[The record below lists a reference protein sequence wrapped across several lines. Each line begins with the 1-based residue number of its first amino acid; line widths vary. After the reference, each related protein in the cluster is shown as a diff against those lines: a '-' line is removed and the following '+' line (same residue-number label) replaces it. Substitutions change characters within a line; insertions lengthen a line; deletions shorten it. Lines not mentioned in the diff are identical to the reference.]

1 MMLASDALR
10 LSMHN
15 ILLHKVRS
23 ILTSLGIIFGVGSVI
38 AMLAVSEG
46 AKRSALGQIEAMGI
60 DKIIVYAQKPPP
72 SGVDSQTSRSIQYAE
87 SYGLTKSDYDN
98 LMKMDN
104 ISRITIVRNTRKNVL
119 KGLNRLDVKLVAV
132 TPTFLKDSGSVIESG
147 RWISTPDMLNKQPV
161 CVIGTEARR
170 KLFELGNTDVIGS
183 LLKVDTESY
192 RIIGVLDNEMGTQ
205 YPELGTPGNMVFIP
219 LTLSDALFGS
229 FTINKETA
237 VPVVT
242 QIDFDMFIISVAQLE
257 YIDNTARRV
266 TQYFRTSHSKVKDW
280 DVIIPLD
287 LLKQREATQ
296 NIFTIVMSSIAGISL
311 IVGGIGIMNIMLASV
326 YERRKEIGT
335 RRALGAQKSDILFQ
349 FLIETVFLTSMGGI
363 LGILLGVAISKTI
376 TFYADMPTY
385 YSPISIIAALLIS
398 SFVGVL
404 FGTYPAWKAAQQNP
418 IDVLRSN

>member
-1 MMLASDALR
+1 MMLVTDAFR

-23 ILTSLGIIFGVGSVI
+23 VLTSLGIIFGVGSVI

-46 AKRSALGQIEAMGI
+46 AKRAALEQIEAMGI
-60 DKIIVYAQKPPP
+60 DKIIVYGRKPPP
-72 SGVDSQTSRSIQYAE
+72 SGVETQTSRWIQYAE
-87 SYGLTKSDYDN
+87 SYGLTAQDLDN
-98 LMKMDN
+98 LRKMDN
-104 ISRITIVRNTRKNVL
+104 INRVTVIRNTRKNVL
-119 KGLNRLDVKLVAV
+119 KGTARLDIRLAAV
-132 TPTFLKDSGSVIESG
+132 SLAFLKDSGSEMAAG
-147 RWISTPDMLNKQPV
+147 RWFSQADFANKLPV
-161 CVIGTEARR
+161 CVIGKAAKR
-170 KLFELGNTDVIGS
+170 KLFALGASDIVGS
-183 LLKVDTESY
+183 LLKIDSESY
-192 RIIGVLDNEMGTQ
+192 RIVGILDNDRGTQ
-205 YPELGTPGNMVFIP
+205 YSDLGNPDNLIYIP
-219 LTLSDALFGS
+219 LPLSEALFGS
-229 FTINKETA
+229 FTISKETA

-242 QIDFDMFIISVAQLE
+242 QIDYDVFIITVGDLA

-266 TQYFRTSHSKVKDW
+266 VQYFSKTHSKFKDW
-280 DVIIPLD
+280 EVVIPLD

-349 FLIETVFLTSMGGI
+349 FLIETVFLTSLGGI
-363 LGILLGVAISKTI
+363 LGILLGIGISKVI
-376 TFYADMPTY
+376 TYYADMPTH
-385 YSPISIIAALLIS
+385 YSMASIAAALLIS

-418 IDVLRSN
+418 IDVLRAN

>member
-1 MMLASDALR
+1 MMLATDALR

-46 AKRSALGQIEAMGI
+46 AKRAALEQIEAMGI
-60 DKIIVYAQKPPP
+60 DKIIVYSQKPPP
-72 SGVDSQTSRSIQYAE
+72 SGVDSQTSRSVQYAE
-87 SYGLTKSDYDN
+87 SYGLTQADYQN

-104 ISRITIVRNTRKNVL
+104 IDRITIVRNVRKNVL
-119 KGLNRLDVKLVAV
+119 KGLERLDVKLVAV
-132 TPTFLKDSGSVIESG
+132 TPDFLQDSGSEIELG
-147 RWISTPDMLNKQPV
+147 RWLTTPDMINKQPV

-170 KLFELGNTDVIGS
+170 KLFELGRTDVIGS
-183 LLKVDTESY
+183 LLKIDTESY
-192 RIIGVLDNEMGTQ
+192 RIVGVLNNDMGSQ

-229 FTINKETA
+229 FTISKETA

-242 QIDFDMFIISVAQLE
+242 QIDFDVFIITVAHLE
-257 YIDNTARRV
+257 YIDNTANRV
-266 TQYFRTSHSKVKDW
+266 TQYFRTSHSKIKDW
-280 DVIIPLD
+280 DVVIPLD

-335 RRALGAQKSDILFQ
+335 RRALGAQKGDILFQ

-363 LGILLGVAISKTI
+363 LGILLGVGISKII
-376 TFYADMPTY
+376 TFYANMPTY

-398 SFVGVL
+398 SIVGVL

>member
-1 MMLASDALR
+1 MLATDALR

-46 AKRSALGQIEAMGI
+46 AKRAALGQIEAMGI
-60 DKIIVYAQKPPP
+60 DKIIVYSQKPPP
-72 SGVDSQTSRSIQYAE
+72 NSVDSQTSRSVQYAE
-87 SYGLTKSDYDN
+87 SYGLTQADFQN

-104 ISRITIVRNTRKNVL
+104 IDRITILRNVRKNVL
-119 KGLNRLDVKLVAV
+119 RGLERLDVKLVAV
-132 TPTFLKDSGSVIESG
+132 TPSFLRDSGSKIEVG
-147 RWISTPDMLNKQPV
+147 RWLTIPDMLNKQPV
-161 CVIGTEARR
+161 CIVGTEARR
-170 KLFELGNTDVIGS
+170 KLFELGKTDIVGS
-183 LLKVDTESY
+183 MLKIDTESY
-192 RIIGVLDNEMGTQ
+192 RIVGILDNDMGTQ
-205 YPELGTPGNMVFIP
+205 YPELGTPGNMIFIP

-229 FTINKETA
+229 FTISKESA

-242 QIDFDMFIISVAQLE
+242 QIDYDVFIISVAKLE
-257 YIDNTARRV
+257 YIDNTANRV

-335 RRALGAQKSDILFQ
+335 RRALGAQKGDILFQ

-363 LGILLGVAISKTI
+363 LGILLGVGISKII
-376 TFYADMPTY
+376 TFYANMPTY

>member
-1 MMLASDALR
+1 MMLVNDAFL

-23 ILTSLGIIFGVGSVI
+23 VLTSLGIIFGVGSVI

-46 AKRSALGQIEAMGI
+46 AKRAALEQIEAMGI
-60 DKIIVYAQKPPP
+60 DKILVFGRKPPP
-72 SGVDSQTSRSIQYAE
+72 SGVETQTSRWIQYAE
-87 SYGLTKSDYDN
+87 SYGLTDQDLDN
-98 LMKMDN
+98 LIKMDN
-104 ISRITIVRNTRKNVL
+104 VARVTVMRNTRKNVL
-119 KGLNRLDVKLVAV
+119 KGTTRLDIKLAAV
-132 TPTFLKDSGSVIESG
+132 SPEFLADSGSEITAG
-147 RWISTPDMLNKQPV
+147 RWFTASDFQNRLPL

-170 KLFELGNTDVIGS
+170 KLFPLGAKDVVGS
-183 LLKVDTESY
+183 LLKIDSESY
-192 RIIGVLDNEMGTQ
+192 RIIGILANDRGTQ
-205 YPELGTPGNMVFIP
+205 YADLGSPDNLIYIP
-219 LTLSDALFGS
+219 ITLSDALFGS
-229 FTINKETA
+229 FTISKETA

-242 QIDFDMFIISVAQLE
+242 RIDYDVFVITVGDLR

-266 TQYFRTSHSKVKDW
+266 TQYFAKTHSKFKDW
-280 DVIIPLD
+280 EVLIPLD

-349 FLIETVFLTSMGGI
+349 FLIETVFLTSLGGV
-363 LGILLGVAISKTI
+363 LGILLGVGISKVI
-376 TFYADMPTY
+376 TFYAEMPTH
-385 YSPISIIAALLIS
+385 YSALSIVAALLIS

-418 IDVLRSN
+418 IDVLRAN

>member
-1 MMLASDALR
+1 MMLPSDALR
-10 LSMHN
+10 LSLHN

-46 AKRSALGQIEAMGI
+46 AKRAALQQIEAMGI
-60 DKIIVYAQKPPP
+60 DKIIIYSQKPPP
-72 SGVDSQTSRSIQYAE
+72 SGADSQTSRSIQYAE
-87 SYGLTKSDYDN
+87 SYGLTNIDLVN
-98 LMKMDN
+98 LQKMDN
-104 ISRITIVRNTRKNVL
+104 IKRVTVVRNVRKNVL
-119 KGLNRLDVKLVAV
+119 KGLDRLDVKLVAV
-132 TPTFLKDSGSVIESG
+132 TPDFLEDSGSEIESG
-147 RWISTPDMLNKQPV
+147 RWLTPADMKNKQPV

-170 KLFELGNTDVIGS
+170 KLFALGQTDVVGS
-183 LLKVDTESY
+183 LLRIDTESY
-192 RIIGVLDNEMGTQ
+192 KIVGVLKNDMGTQ

-219 LTLSDALFGS
+219 YTLSEALFGS
-229 FTINKETA
+229 FTISKETA

-242 QIDFDMFIISVAQLE
+242 QIDYDVFIVSVDKLE
-257 YIDNTARRV
+257 YIDNTANRV
-266 TQYFRTSHSKVKDW
+266 TQYFNTSHSKVKDW
-280 DVIIPLD
+280 DIIIPLD

-326 YERRKEIGT
+326 YERRKEIDT
-335 RRALGAQKSDILFQ
+335 RRALGAQKGDILFQ

-363 LGILLGVAISKTI
+363 LGILLGVGISKII
-376 TFYADMPTY
+376 THYANMPTY
-385 YSPISIIAALLIS
+385 YSPVSIIAALLIS

>member
-1 MMLASDALR
+1 MMLPSDALR
-10 LSMHN
+10 LSLHN

-46 AKRSALGQIEAMGI
+46 AKRAALQQIEAMGI
-60 DKIIVYAQKPPP
+60 DKIIIYSQKPPP
-72 SGVDSQTSRSIQYAE
+72 SGADSQTSRSIQYAE
-87 SYGLTKSDYDN
+87 SYGLTNIDLVN
-98 LMKMDN
+98 LQKMDN
-104 ISRITIVRNTRKNVL
+104 IKRVTVVRNVRKNVL
-119 KGLNRLDVKLVAV
+119 KGLDRLDVKLVAV
-132 TPTFLKDSGSVIESG
+132 TPDFLEDSGSEIESG
-147 RWISTPDMLNKQPV
+147 RWLTPADMKNKQPV

-170 KLFELGNTDVIGS
+170 KLFALGQTDVVGS
-183 LLKVDTESY
+183 LLRIDTESY
-192 RIIGVLDNEMGTQ
+192 KIVGVLRNDMGTQ

-219 LTLSDALFGS
+219 YTLSEALFGS
-229 FTINKETA
+229 FTISKETA

-242 QIDFDMFIISVAQLE
+242 QIDYDVFIVSVDKLE
-257 YIDNTARRV
+257 YIDNTANRV
-266 TQYFRTSHSKVKDW
+266 TQYFNTSHSKVKDW
-280 DVIIPLD
+280 DIIIPLD

-335 RRALGAQKSDILFQ
+335 RRALGAQKGDILFQ

-363 LGILLGVAISKTI
+363 LGILLGVGISKII
-376 TFYADMPTY
+376 THYANMPTY
-385 YSPISIIAALLIS
+385 YSPVSIIAALLIS

>member
-1 MMLASDALR
+1 MMLATDALR

-46 AKRSALGQIEAMGI
+46 AKRAALGQIEAMGI
-60 DKIIVYAQKPPP
+60 DKIIVYGQKPPP
-72 SGVDSQTSRSIQYAE
+72 SGVETQTSRWVQYAE
-87 SYGLTKSDYDN
+87 SYGLSQGDYDN
-98 LMKMDN
+98 LGKMDN
-104 ISRITIVRNTRKNVL
+104 IERVTIIRNVRKNVL
-119 KGLNRLDVKLVAV
+119 KGLDRLDVKLVAV
-132 TPTFLKDSGSVIESG
+132 TPNFLRDSASKITQG
-147 RWISTPDMLNKQPV
+147 RWLSIPDIENKQPV
-161 CVIGTEARR
+161 CVIGSEARR
-170 KLFELGNTDVIGS
+170 KLFALGQSDVLGS
-183 LLKVDTESY
+183 LLKIDSESY
-192 RIIGVLDNEMGTQ
+192 RIVGILANDMGTQ
-205 YPELGTPGNMVFIP
+205 YPELGSPNNMVFIP
-219 LTLSDALFGS
+219 LSLSEALFGG
-229 FTINKETA
+229 FTMNKETA

-242 QIDFDMFIISVAQLE
+242 QIDFDVFIITVGQLE
-257 YIDNTARRV
+257 FIDNTANRI
-266 TQYFRTSHSKVKDW
+266 TQYFRKSHAKFKDW

-349 FLIETVFLTSMGGI
+349 FLIETVFLTSLGGV
-363 LGILLGVAISKTI
+363 LGILLGVGISKII
-376 TFYADMPTY
+376 TFYANMPTY

>member
-1 MMLASDALR
+1 MMLATDALR

-46 AKRSALGQIEAMGI
+46 AKRAALEQIEAMGI
-60 DKIIVYAQKPPP
+60 DKIIVYSQKPPP

-87 SYGLTKSDYDN
+87 SYGLTQADYQN

-104 ISRITIVRNTRKNVL
+104 IDRITIVRNVRKNVL
-119 KGLNRLDVKLVAV
+119 KGLERLDVKLVAV
-132 TPTFLKDSGSVIESG
+132 TPDFLHDSGSEIELG
-147 RWISTPDMLNKQPV
+147 RWLTTPDMINKQPV

-170 KLFELGNTDVIGS
+170 KLFELGRTDVIGS
-183 LLKVDTESY
+183 LLKIDTESY
-192 RIIGVLDNEMGTQ
+192 RIVGVLNNDMGSQ

-229 FTINKETA
+229 FTISKETA

-242 QIDFDMFIISVAQLE
+242 QIDFDVFIITVAHLE
-257 YIDNTARRV
+257 YIDNTANRV
-266 TQYFRTSHSKVKDW
+266 TQYFRTSHSKIKDW
-280 DVIIPLD
+280 DVVIPLD

-335 RRALGAQKSDILFQ
+335 RRALGAQKGDILFQ

-363 LGILLGVAISKTI
+363 LGILLGVGISKII
-376 TFYADMPTY
+376 TFYANMPTY

-398 SFVGVL
+398 SIVGVL

>member
-1 MMLASDALR
+1 MMLATDALR

-46 AKRSALGQIEAMGI
+46 AKRAALEQIEAMGI
-60 DKIIVYAQKPPP
+60 DKIIVYSQKPPP
-72 SGVDSQTSRSIQYAE
+72 SGVDSQTSRSVQYAE
-87 SYGLTKSDYDN
+87 SYGLTQADYQN

-104 ISRITIVRNTRKNVL
+104 IDRITIIRNVRKNVL
-119 KGLNRLDVKLVAV
+119 KGLERLDVKLVAV
-132 TPTFLKDSGSVIESG
+132 TPQFLQDSGSTIEIG
-147 RWISTPDMLNKQPV
+147 RWLTVPDMVNKQPV

-170 KLFELGNTDVIGS
+170 KLFELGQSDVVGS
-183 LLKVDTESY
+183 LLKIDTESY
-192 RIIGVLDNEMGTQ
+192 RIVGVLDNDMGSQ

-229 FTINKETA
+229 FTISKETA

-242 QIDFDMFIISVAQLE
+242 QIDFDVFIITVAHLE
-257 YIDNTARRV
+257 YIDNTANRV
-266 TQYFRTSHSKVKDW
+266 TQYFKTSHSKIKDW
-280 DVIIPLD
+280 DVVIPLD

-335 RRALGAQKSDILFQ
+335 RRALGAQKGDILFQ

-363 LGILLGVAISKTI
+363 LGILLGVGISKVI
-376 TFYADMPTY
+376 TFYANMPTY

-398 SFVGVL
+398 SIVGVL

>member
-46 AKRSALGQIEAMGI
+46 AKRAALGQIEAMGI
-60 DKIIVYAQKPPP
+60 DKIIVYSQKPPP

-87 SYGLTKSDYDN
+87 SYGLTRSDYEN
-98 LMKMDN
+98 LQKMDN
-104 ISRITIVRNTRKNVL
+104 ISRITIIRNTRKNVL
-119 KGLNRLDVKLVAV
+119 RGLDRLDVKLAAV
-132 TPTFLKDSGSVIESG
+132 TPTFLRDSGSYIESG
-147 RWISTPDMLNKQPV
+147 RWLTVPDMLNKQPV
-161 CVIGTEARR
+161 CVIGSEAKR
-170 KLFELGNTDVIGS
+170 KLFELGKTDIIGS
-183 LLKVDTESY
+183 MLKIDTESY
-192 RIIGVLDNEMGTQ
+192 RIVGILNNDMGTQ
-205 YPELGTPGNMVFIP
+205 YPELGTPANMVFIP
-219 LTLSDALFGS
+219 LTLSESLFGS

-242 QIDFDMFIISVAQLE
+242 QIDFDVFIITVDKLE
-257 YIDNTARRV
+257 YIDNTANRV
-266 TQYFRTSHSKVKDW
+266 TQYFRTSHSKIKDW

-335 RRALGAQKSDILFQ
+335 RRALGAQKGDILFQ

-363 LGILLGVAISKTI
+363 LGILLGVGISSLI

-398 SFVGVL
+398 SIVGVL

>member
-1 MMLASDALR
+1 MMLATDALR

-46 AKRSALGQIEAMGI
+46 AKRAALEQIEAMGI
-60 DKIIVYAQKPPP
+60 DKIIVYSQKPPP
-72 SGVDSQTSRSIQYAE
+72 SGVDSQTSRSVQYAE
-87 SYGLTKSDYDN
+87 SYGLTQADYQN

-104 ISRITIVRNTRKNVL
+104 IDRITIIRNVRKNVL
-119 KGLNRLDVKLVAV
+119 KGLERLDVKLVAV
-132 TPTFLKDSGSVIESG
+132 TPQFLQDSGSTIEIG
-147 RWISTPDMLNKQPV
+147 RWLTVPDMVNKQPV

-170 KLFELGNTDVIGS
+170 KLFELGQSDVVGS
-183 LLKVDTESY
+183 LLKIDTESY
-192 RIIGVLDNEMGTQ
+192 RIVGVLNNDMGSQ

-229 FTINKETA
+229 FTISKETA

-242 QIDFDMFIISVAQLE
+242 QIDFDVFIITVAHLE
-257 YIDNTARRV
+257 YIDNTANRV
-266 TQYFRTSHSKVKDW
+266 TQYFKTSHSKIKDW
-280 DVIIPLD
+280 DVVIPLD

-335 RRALGAQKSDILFQ
+335 RRALGAQKGDILFQ

-363 LGILLGVAISKTI
+363 LGILLGVGISKVI
-376 TFYADMPTY
+376 TFYANMPTY

-398 SFVGVL
+398 SIVGVL

>member
-46 AKRSALGQIEAMGI
+46 AKRAALGQIEAMGI
-60 DKIIVYAQKPPP
+60 DKIIVYSQKPPP
-72 SGVDSQTSRSIQYAE
+72 GGVDSQTSRSIQYAE
-87 SYGLTKSDYDN
+87 SYGLTRSDYEN
-98 LMKMDN
+98 LKKMDN

-119 KGLNRLDVKLVAV
+119 RGLDRLDVKLAAV
-132 TPTFLKDSGSVIESG
+132 TPTFPKDSGSVMESG
-147 RWISTPDMLNKQPV
+147 RWLSLPDMLNKQPV
-161 CVIGTEARR
+161 CVIGAEAKR
-170 KLFELGNTDVIGS
+170 KLFELGKTDVIGS

-192 RIIGVLDNEMGTQ
+192 RIIGVLSNDLGTQ
-205 YPELGTPGNMVFIP
+205 YPELGTPENMIFIP
-219 LTLSDALFGS
+219 LTLSESLFGS

-242 QIDFDMFIISVAQLE
+242 QIDFDVFIITVDKLE
-257 YIDNTARRV
+257 YIDNTANRV
-266 TQYFRTSHSKVKDW
+266 TQYFRTSHSKIKDW

-335 RRALGAQKSDILFQ
+335 RRALGAQKGDILFQ

-363 LGILLGVAISKTI
+363 LGILLGVGISSLI

-398 SFVGVL
+398 SIVGVL

>member
-1 MMLASDALR
+1 MMLLSDALR

-15 ILLHKVRS
+15 VMLHKVRS

-46 AKRSALGQIEAMGI
+46 AKRAALQQIEAMGI
-60 DKIIVYAQKPPP
+60 DKIIIYSQKPPP
-72 SGVDSQTSRSIQYAE
+72 TSSSSQASRSIQYAE
-87 SYGLTKSDYDN
+87 SYGLTRSDYEN

-104 ISRITIVRNTRKNVL
+104 VLRVTVLRNVRKNVL
-119 KGLNRLDVKLVAV
+119 KGLERLDVKLVAV
-132 TPTFLKDSGSVIESG
+132 TPDFLADSGSTISSG
-147 RWISTPDMLNKQPV
+147 RWLSPADMKNKQPV
-161 CVIGTEARR
+161 CVIGTEAQR
-170 KLFELGNTDVIGS
+170 KLFALGQSDVVGS
-183 LLKVDTESY
+183 LLKIDTESY
-192 RIIGVLDNEMGTQ
+192 RIVGVLQNDRGTQ

-219 LTLSDALFGS
+219 LPLSDALFGS
-229 FTINKETA
+229 FTINKESA

-242 QIDFDMFIISVAQLE
+242 QIDFDAFVITVDKLE
-257 YIDNTARRV
+257 YIDNTANRV
-266 TQYFRTSHSKVKDW
+266 KQYFSTSHSKIKDW
-280 DVIIPLD
+280 DIVVPID

-335 RRALGAQKSDILFQ
+335 RRALGAQKIDILMQ

-363 LGILLGVAISKTI
+363 LGILLGVGISKVI
-376 TFYADMPTY
+376 TYYANMPTY

>member
-1 MMLASDALR
+1 MMLPSDAVR

-15 ILLHKVRS
+15 VMLHKVRS

-46 AKRSALGQIEAMGI
+46 AKRTALQQIEAMGI
-60 DKIIVYAQKPPP
+60 DKIIVYSQKPPP
-72 SGVDSQTSRSIQYAE
+72 SGASSQTSRSIQYAE
-87 SYGLTKSDYDN
+87 SYGLTRSDKEN
-98 LMKMDN
+98 LEKMDN
-104 ISRITIVRNTRKNVL
+104 INRITVIRNVRKNVL
-119 KGLNRLDVKLVAV
+119 KGLERLDVKLVAV
-132 TPTFLKDSGSVIESG
+132 TPDFLEDSGSSVMTG
-147 RWISTPDMLNKQPV
+147 RWLSPADMQNKTPV
-161 CVIGTEARR
+161 CVIGSEAQR
-170 KLFELGNTDVIGS
+170 KLFALGQTDVVGS
-183 LLKVDTESY
+183 LLKIDTESY
-192 RIIGVLDNEMGTQ
+192 RIVGVIDNDRGTQ

-219 LTLSDALFGS
+219 LPLSDALFGS

-242 QIDFDMFIISVAQLE
+242 QIDFDVFVITVNRLE
-257 YIDNTARRV
+257 YIDNTANRV
-266 TQYFRTSHSKVKDW
+266 KQYFTTSHSKIKDW
-280 DVIIPLD
+280 DIIIPLD

-335 RRALGAQKSDILFQ
+335 RRALGAQKGDILFQ
-349 FLIETVFLTSMGGI
+349 FLIETVFLTSMGGV
-363 LGILLGVAISKTI
+363 LGILLGVGISKTI
-376 TFYADMPTY
+376 TYYANMPTY
-385 YSPISIIAALLIS
+385 YSPVSIIAALLIS

>member
-1 MMLASDALR
+1 MMLATDALR

-38 AMLAVSEG
+38 AMLAISEG
-46 AKRSALGQIEAMGI
+46 AKRAALGQIEAMGI
-60 DKIIVYAQKPPP
+60 DKIIVYAQKPPAT
-72 SGVDSQTSRSIQYAE
+72 GVDSQTSRSVQYAE
-87 SYGLTKSDYDN
+87 SYGLTQADYTN

-104 ISRITIVRNTRKNVL
+104 IDRITIIRNVRKSVL
-119 KGLNRLDVKLVAV
+119 KGLERLDVKLVAV
-132 TPTFLKDSGSVIESG
+132 TPSFLRDSGSSMELG
-147 RWISTPDMLNKQPV
+147 RWLTVPDMVNKQPV

-170 KLFELGNTDVIGS
+170 KLFELGHTDVLGS
-183 LLKVDTESY
+183 LLKIDTESY
-192 RIIGVLDNEMGTQ
+192 RIVGVLDNEMGTQ
-205 YPELGTPGNMVFIP
+205 YPELGAPNNMIFIP
-219 LTLSDALFGS
+219 LTLSNALFGS

-242 QIDFDMFIISVAQLE
+242 QIDFDVFVISVAHLE
-257 YIDNTARRV
+257 YIDNTANRV
-266 TQYFRTSHSKVKDW
+266 MQYFKTTHSKIKDW

-335 RRALGAQKSDILFQ
+335 RRALGAQKGDILFQ
-349 FLIETVFLTSMGGI
+349 FLRLCHAGDHHGNGIVGADIAQSQSGI
-363 LGILLGVAISKTI
+363 LNGTTGQGLHVDKADVLLG
-376 TFYADMPTY
+376 
-385 YSPISIIAALLIS
+385 ALVNQLFALI
-398 SFVGVL
+398 FHNVVGEHDGL
-404 FGTYPAWKAAQQNP
+404 HP
-418 IDVLRSN
+418 R

>member
-1 MMLASDALR
+1 MMLATDALR

-46 AKRSALGQIEAMGI
+46 AKRAALGQIEAMGI
-60 DKIIVYAQKPPP
+60 DKIIVYSQKPPP

-87 SYGLTKSDYDN
+87 SYGLTQADYDN

-104 ISRITIVRNTRKNVL
+104 IQRITIVRNTRKNVL
-119 KGLNRLDVKLVAV
+119 KGLERLDVKLVAI
-132 TPTFLKDSGSVIESG
+132 TPTFLKDSGSKIEIG
-147 RWISTPDMLNKQPV
+147 RWISAPDMLNKQPV
-161 CVIGTEARR
+161 CVIGSEARR
-170 KLFELGNTDVIGS
+170 KLFELGKTDIVGS

-192 RIIGVLDNEMGTQ
+192 RIVGILDNDIGTQ
-205 YPELGTPGNMVFIP
+205 YPELGSPANMVFIP
-219 LTLSDALFGS
+219 LSLSNALFGS

-242 QIDFDMFIISVAQLE
+242 QIDFDIFIITVSHLE
-257 YIDNTARRV
+257 YIDNTANRV
-266 TQYFRTSHSKVKDW
+266 TQYFRTSHSKIKDW

-335 RRALGAQKSDILFQ
+335 RRALGAQKGDILFQ

-363 LGILLGVAISKTI
+363 MGILLGVAIAKII
-376 TFYADMPTY
+376 TFYANMPTY